1 SKNTIMRSFLLF
13 LTTANAKIFERCE
26 WACTLRANGIDGYYG
41 VLADWVCLT
50 QWESNYNTMAKN
62 TNRTDFGIFQI
73 NSYLCGNCTLFT
85 NYRMTTLKTLCATL
99 GIEMFVS
106 VFYWP
111 SSLKTTSG
119 LCSFL
124 FVLKFT
130 ALPRLL

>member
-1 SKNTIMRSFLLF
+1 QYCLSFLLF

-73 NSYLCGNCTLFT
+73 NSYLCGYLNTHTQSSKHIKGERCGGGER
-85 NYRMTTLKTLCATL
+85 NGGDAPWRRRLKDHDIHPQSYHQLRPQL
-99 GIEMFVS
+99 
-106 VFYWP
+106 
-111 SSLKTTSG
+111 
-119 LCSFL
+119 
-124 FVLKFT
+124 
-130 ALPRLL
+130 

>member
-13 LTTANAKIFERCE
+13 LTTANAKIFERCG

-73 NSYLCGNCTLFT
+73 NSYLCGYAVQLF
-85 NYRMTTLKTLCATL
+85 KTKKISKIKAIHSNKRC
-99 GIEMFVS
+99 EFV
-106 VFYWP
+106 
-111 SSLKTTSG
+111 
-119 LCSFL
+119 
-124 FVLKFT
+124 FT
-130 ALPRLL
+130 ILR